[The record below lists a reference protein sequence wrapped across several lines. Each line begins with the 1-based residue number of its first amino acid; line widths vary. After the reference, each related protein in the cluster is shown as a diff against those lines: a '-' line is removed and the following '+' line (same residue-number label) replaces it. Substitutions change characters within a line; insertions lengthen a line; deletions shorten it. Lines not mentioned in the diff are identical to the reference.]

1 MKKKWAVGVL
11 IALAIFIL
19 ADVLAVTGMTRL
31 YPSRTITCEQLLDP
45 EYSTIYGLKQETSGM
60 LLAEEDDP
68 WIVFDLGESTAVR
81 TVSVYTDGADGTAGL
96 TVYLLPQWEAV
107 YTSVS
112 AEPTHVTLPVAW
124 SQQRSGVTELRVD
137 PTQQQGSAV
146 KIDRIELN
154 SWSELVLEMQL
165 VAFCILLLCA
175 LLAIKGSVTTAVLF
189 PLGLLALLYVRVY
202 VLPLLFT
209 KTELRLLDPIVYHD
223 HSE

>member
-19 ADVLAVTGMTRL
+19 ADVLAVTGMTSL

-96 TVYLLPQWEAV
+96 TSMGSSLYIGQCGADSCDAARRMEPAAQW
-107 YTSVS
+107 
-112 AEPTHVTLPVAW
+112 
-124 SQQRSGVTELRVD
+124 GD
-137 PTQQQGSAV
+137 
-146 KIDRIELN
+146 
-154 SWSELVLEMQL
+154 
-165 VAFCILLLCA
+165 
-175 LLAIKGSVTTAVLF
+175 
-189 PLGLLALLYVRVY
+189 
-202 VLPLLFT
+202 
-209 KTELRLLDPIVYHD
+209 
-223 HSE
+223 

>member
-19 ADVLAVTGMTRL
+19 ADVLAVTGMTSL

-112 AEPTHVTLPVAW
+112 AEPTHVTLRRMEPAAQW
-124 SQQRSGVTELRVD
+124 GD
-137 PTQQQGSAV
+137 
-146 KIDRIELN
+146 
-154 SWSELVLEMQL
+154 
-165 VAFCILLLCA
+165 
-175 LLAIKGSVTTAVLF
+175 
-189 PLGLLALLYVRVY
+189 
-202 VLPLLFT
+202 
-209 KTELRLLDPIVYHD
+209 
-223 HSE
+223 